1 MKPARGMVLI
11 VAAGIA
17 ATAAL
22 TAWLDVLATDRVRA
36 QIAAAKDGY
45 LLRTL
50 RTAAEAN
57 VSIGLTLEQMD
68 GLQGLIERER
78 EGAESLLSIDVFNPN
93 GVVVYSTDRS
103 AIGTAVALPWVP
115 RLQGDKTWTVEGRAE
130 RVIGTR
136 FDNDLGGAEGGIA
149 ITQRGLTAAR
159 LPADPVAAMK
169 AFTTPLVASL
179 LAIALSALAAGLL
192 LQRATSRF
200 RRAAGLL
207 TGRATAAPAP
217 DDALSALA
225 LARRAQWARIRDAL
239 EERQRSLQ
247 RLDDAS

>member
-78 EGAESLLSIDVFNPN
+78 EGAESLLGLEKLHNA
-93 GVVVYSTDRS
+93 DRS
-103 AIGTAVALPWVP
+103 VAHLAAA
-115 RLQGDKTWTVEGRAE
+115 LDA
-130 RVIGTR
+130 
-136 FDNDLGGAEGGIA
+136 L
-149 ITQRGLTAAR
+149 GLTA
-159 LPADPVAAMK
+159 
-169 AFTTPLVASL
+169 
-179 LAIALSALAAGLL
+179 
-192 LQRATSRF
+192 
-200 RRAAGLL
+200 
-207 TGRATAAPAP
+207 
-217 DDALSALA
+217 
-225 LARRAQWARIRDAL
+225 
-239 EERQRSLQ
+239 
-247 RLDDAS
+247 